1 MTDNEGY
8 SFVIE
13 TCHAA
18 EAHARHATRA
28 KIKVD
33 DFQFALRHDSKKLG
47 RVQELLDMDR
57 EIAKKR
63 RAFDVD
69 EGKVRKDAAD
79 KAAGKRGAGDGSE
92 QEKGKRGRKKVRV
105 LVGEEDVGDAD
116 LDEDGGSAVDVKAE
130 SSVGGSGV

>member
-1 MTDNEGY
+1 MLFSTHILTGAN

-13 TCHAA
+13 TCHEA
-18 EAHARHATRA
+18 EAHARHASRA

-69 EGKVRKDAAD
+69 EGKVRKEAAD
-79 KAAGKRGAGDGSE
+79 AKSKGASVPGPGRG
-92 QEKGKRGRKKVRV
+92 RGRKKARV
-105 LVGEEDVGDAD
+105 EVGEEDVDVD
-116 LDEDGGSAVDVKAE
+116 VDVEDGDGADGA
-130 SSVGGSGV
+130 SGVTAIKTED